1 MTTAISLTLMALCL
15 LLSAYF
21 SATETAFSSLSTAR
35 MRTLAEQGD
44 RRAELALRLH
54 SQYDPFQKRTNWQRH
69 TDFQAVVRPLAG
81 VT

>member
-1 MTTAISLTLMALCL
+1 MTTAVSLTLMALCL

-21 SATETAFSSLSTAR
+21 SATETAFSSQSTAK

-54 SQYDPFQKRTNWQRH
+54 
-69 TDFQAVVRPLAG
+69 G
-81 VT
+81 